1 MLGRWWRGDG
11 VERPAVSV
19 DFDHAL
25 TREVLRTELVRIKS
39 LIATALVLVVVLWA
53 VDLIAPEGLDNI
65 WRGRFRPIY
74 LSVILI
80 PFILFELWVHG
91 NIRRHLRVRPETS
104 GGIAEF
110 SEHEAD

>member
-1 MLGRWWRGDG
+1 MRGRWWRGDG
-11 VERPAVSV
+11 VERLAGSV

-39 LIATALVLVVVLWA
+39 LIVTAAGFLIVLWA
-53 VDLIAPEGLDNI
+53 VDLVDPEGLDNI

-80 PFILFELWVHG
+80 PFILFELWIHG
-91 NIRRHLRVRPETS
+91 NINRHLRLDRDCRCCGDTLER
-104 GGIAEF
+104 
-110 SEHEAD
+110 